1 MNSLENK
8 MVFWKRIRLRDRGAR
23 TWGLDC
29 KLFFFMPFSVLYFFF
44 RRKQATD
51 TNTQTQEHTEQINV
65 TGAKRGKTLGS
76 KTRLVLALFLI
87 S

>member
-44 RRKQATD
+44 GGNRPPTRTHKHKS
-51 TNTQTQEHTEQINV
+51 TQS
-65 TGAKRGKTLGS
+65 RS
-76 KTRLVLALFLI
+76 M
-87 S
+87 